1 MFDPTSRYSDAR
13 VGTAIYELRGRQ
25 VRYKLRRRLPH
36 FSAVAA
42 DSETIV
48 QTKDRLDLIA
58 ARTLGNSEMFWQ
70 ICDANTAMNPFDL
83 ATRPGDRLRIPNP
96 EV

>member
-1 MFDPTSRYSDAR
+1 MFDAASRYSDAR
-13 VGTAIYELRGRQ
+13 VGTAVHDLRGQ
-25 VRYKLRRRLPH
+25 KVRHKLRRPMPH
-36 FSAVAA
+36 FSNVKS
-42 DSETIV
+42 DTEIVV

-58 ARTLGNSEMFWQ
+58 ARTLGNPELFWR

-83 ATRPGDRLRIPNP
+83 AARSGARLRIPNP